1 MPTIPDLVMSR
12 ALPICRWRAAARAAT
27 AAMEDRWQ
35 GVSKVE
41 RAAGGKAGFASPLRN
56 LWMLVVLP

>member
-1 MPTIPDLVMSR
+1 
-12 ALPICRWRAAARAAT
+12 
-27 AAMEDRWQ
+27 MEDRWQ